1 MQDPRIL
8 SGIIASAWNIS
19 SSLETL
25 SREIPVLFQYFV
37 KSTLVDNRGTFGDHE
52 PDAFQRGHA
61 PLAVWQA
68 EDGGGGAT
76 WQDRSGFALCHW
88 LQWPVIDEPAVMAQ
102 AQQGRAK
109 AALERNQARGRAVG
123 LLGELYLCAATNCSA
138 APR

>member
-19 SSLETL
+19 SGLEAL

-68 EDGGGGAT
+68 EGGGESIAHRRADCRDLRGLEH
-76 WQDRSGFALCHW
+76 RSCTA
-88 LQWPVIDEPAVMAQ
+88 E
-102 AQQGRAK
+102 
-109 AALERNQARGRAVG
+109 
-123 LLGELYLCAATNCSA
+123 
-138 APR
+138 